1 MGVGQPE
8 SISEC
13 GGYAASLLPNQLP
26 INTRSVWPTDDG
38 LTSRVPVLQ
47 RGDLHGISGPLDLAS
62 SSPTTVSIWGSE
74 PVNKRTHS
82 HFASLILPLPFK

>member
-1 MGVGQPE
+1 MGVGQTE

-38 LTSRVPVLQ
+38 STSRVPVLQ
-47 RGDLHGISGPLDLAS
+47 RGDLHGISGPPGFGLIKPYNCEYL
-62 SSPTTVSIWGSE
+62 GG
-74 PVNKRTHS
+74 VNQ
-82 HFASLILPLPFK
+82 